1 MQMTIQ
7 REQSA
12 GYLTN
17 WAGRLFVRAIEKRIP
32 NGRAGQMPVFFALV
46 GQRRLSQ
53 RDLAIAA
60 AVEQPTMAAT
70 LTRMERD
77 GMIVREPDPLD
88 GRSALVRLTE
98 LGETSAEASLAA
110 AREVNIL
117 ALSRLSPAEQE
128 QFMAALRNVIAA
140 LDGESR

>member
-46 GQRRLSQ
+46 GKRRLSQ

-77 GMIVREPDPLD
+77 GMIVREPDPQD

-110 AREVNIL
+110 AREVNTL
-117 ALSRLSPAEQE
+117 ALSRLSPEERE

-140 LDGESR
+140 LGAESR

>member
-77 GMIVREPDPLD
+77 RMIVREPDPQD

-110 AREVNIL
+110 AREVNTL